1 MKYYAVS
8 CYESFD
14 NIYGDNKGFINTN
27 YITENEL
34 FLYMNDNTISFTE
47 VSKKEYLRTKNYK
60 ILFFAGSLSSSSLN
74 KIIKE
79 VLTKYVKSDVEL
91 FIITGT
97 KDYETF
103 K

>member
-34 FLYMNDNTISFTE
+34 FLYMNDNTISITE
-47 VSKKEYLRTKNYK
+47 VSKKEYEEYYN
-60 ILFFAGSLSSSSLN
+60 
-74 KIIKE
+74 
-79 VLTKYVKSDVEL
+79 D
-91 FIITGT
+91 
-97 KDYETF
+97 
-103 K
+103 